1 MGFYPVKGMVFN
13 TQDMFK
19 MHVFELN
26 MELKEHAAQDLMNE
40 AFTLNDVFA
49 VRFAMGNST
58 SDIIFFMGVDEDAT
72 LIAIDWFA
80 RILERDSE
88 LTEEDYAFY
97 NRILKYMKAFPKD
110 DSELYDSFDERRAKG
125 HVYI

>member
-1 MGFYPVKGMVFN
+1 MGFFPVKGMVFN

-19 MHVFELN
+19 MHVFDLN

-40 AFTLNDVFA
+40 AFTLHDVFA

-58 SDIIFFMGVDEDAT
+58 SDIIYFMEVDEDST

-110 DSELYDSFDERRAKG
+110 DRELYDSFDERRAKG